1 MMGIACVSMAQ
12 VAVSPRTPAAMVN
25 RSGGSP
31 SMMTVSRTSSSP
43 VSRNLSS
50 LATDG
55 DQFPPAGWSTRWQ
68 V

>member
-1 MMGIACVSMAQ
+1 
-12 VAVSPRTPAAMVN
+12 MVN